1 MQVRPCPAVRLQLL
15 LLEQKIF
22 LPLTANKKPKDALQL
37 YLCLTSP
44 LYMLITVH
52 VNSWPDVGLHSK
64 GFSVAA
70 AANIRILFK
79 KWLYGDLK
87 VSHLN
92 TWIGNFLTLA
102 ETQLTLSH
110 QIPWQSITLTSG
122 GWREDNLVQGQ
133 TQFWPWMEGRN
144 DHIWCCR
151 NDVEQGYTRRRRAMR
166 STEKIRT
173 CVPDKSIHW
182 L

>member
-1 MQVRPCPAVRLQLL
+1 M
-15 LLEQKIF
+15 
-22 LPLTANKKPKDALQL
+22 KPKDALQL

-79 KWLYGDLK
+79 KWLYGVLK

-92 TWIGNFLTLA
+92 TWIGIFLTLA

-144 DHIWCCR
+144 DHIWCCYMTWSR
-151 NDVEQGYTRRRRAMR
+151 GTHVEDGQWGALRRLEPAFLIHQFIGCKQTFTMFV
-166 STEKIRT
+166 TT
-173 CVPDKSIHW
+173 PMCVGISH
-182 L
+182 LLL

>member
-1 MQVRPCPAVRLQLL
+1 M
-15 LLEQKIF
+15 
-22 LPLTANKKPKDALQL
+22 NKKPKDALQL

-52 VNSWPDVGLHSK
+52 VNSWPDVGLYSK
-64 GFSVAA
+64 GFSVAG

-79 KWLYGDLK
+79 KWLYGVLK

-102 ETQLTLSH
+102 ETQLALSH

-133 TQFWPWMEGRN
+133 TQFWPWMEGCN

-151 NDVEQGYTRRRRAMR
+151 MTWSRGTHVGDGQWGALRRLEPAFLMNPFIGCKQ
-166 STEKIRT
+166 TFALFIT
-173 CVPDKSIHW
+173 TPMCVGISH
-182 L
+182 LLL